1 MGRGWGVTQP
11 ISLIHKF
18 LPCFSMIKYYID
30 IWQVA
35 LYLSLICI
43 DQGMLNDMI
52 NFNTDLFFCYPDRT
66 FLSESPKSW
75 SRFYEEIISS
85 RGGPLRCI
93 SAIDVMGLGGCVLQA
108 WNISVVVR
116 RWGSGKPTCHQWT
129 TTDFDILYLF
139 IFFPR
144 RFGQDLAKSSWKN
157 KQDNQ
162 ILTSVYFS
170 QSIVPHLLL
179 YCKKLYWLSK

>member
-1 MGRGWGVTQP
+1 MCSLQPIPWGGDGVTQP

-93 SAIDVMGLGGCVLQA
+93 SAIDVMGPGELRITGLEHISGGSQVRERQTNLS
-108 WNISVVVR
+108 SVNHH
-116 RWGSGKPTCHQWT
+116 WLWH
-129 TTDFDILYLF
+129 L
-139 IFFPR
+139 IF
-144 RFGQDLAKSSWKN
+144 
-157 KQDNQ
+157 
-162 ILTSVYFS
+162 VYFS
-170 QSIVPHLLL
+170 
-179 YCKKLYWLSK
+179 KKIWPRFDQIFLEK